1 LTHRTTDAGDII
13 GGPITEP
20 GAPFQTLQLVEGSAA
35 HQALLSIQSMQN
47 TPLAKRIQLPNW
59 LPEQNQEIERKNKNK
74 IWKKNIKKSQTTRL
88 DDSTTACFAL
98 RTTGRAIVVRNP
110 QSPFVMLA

>member
-1 LTHRTTDAGDII
+1 MLVISFA
-13 GGPITEP
+13 GPITEP

-59 LPEQNQEIERKNKNK
+59 LPE
-74 IWKKNIKKSQTTRL
+74 
-88 DDSTTACFAL
+88 
-98 RTTGRAIVVRNP
+98 
-110 QSPFVMLA
+110 